1 MSFFYDIP
9 KDNQGGSTLILN
21 GTVPTPEEYNTFYQ
35 TVMDKKKKN
44 KDKSASD
51 VIISL
56 NIITFALSHL
66 PTNQ

>member
-1 MSFFYDIP
+1 MNFFYDIP

-35 TVMDKKKKN
+35 TVLDKRKKN

-51 VIISL
+51 VIILL
-56 NIITFALSHL
+56 NISF
-66 PTNQ
+66 Q

>member
-1 MSFFYDIP
+1 MNFFYDIP

-35 TVMDKKKKN
+35 TVVDKRKKN

-51 VIISL
+51 VIYL
-56 NIITFALSHL
+56 
-66 PTNQ
+66 

>member
-1 MSFFYDIP
+1 MFFRYKKMNFFYDIP

-35 TVMDKKKKN
+35 TVMDKRKKN

-51 VIISL
+51 VIIY
-56 NIITFALSHL
+56 IIF
-66 PTNQ
+66 N